1 MAQSKTAKNTPATN
15 GPDYYAY
22 VVTKRESKDKAF
34 WTNIGAAWENK
45 DGEGLNIK
53 LNALPLHGE
62 IVLRRPKADE

>member
-1 MAQSKTAKNTPATN
+1 MAQRKTDKQTPQTN
-15 GPDYYAY
+15 GPDYIAY
-22 VVTKRESKDKAF
+22 VVTKREGKDKAF
-34 WTNIGAAWENK
+34 WTAVGAAWENK